1 MDLRITEIRA
11 AEAIRNAG
19 AEDLSRRAAKLAPLV
34 APEDAPDT
42 PESDLA
48 HALRTR
54 RKLRT
59 SLSTRL

>member
-11 AEAIRNAG
+11 AEAVQNAG
-19 AEDLSRRAAKLAPLV
+19 AEALSRRAAKLAKLKQRET
-34 APEDAPDT
+34 A
-42 PESDLA
+42 PESDMA

-59 SLSTRL
+59 PLSTKL